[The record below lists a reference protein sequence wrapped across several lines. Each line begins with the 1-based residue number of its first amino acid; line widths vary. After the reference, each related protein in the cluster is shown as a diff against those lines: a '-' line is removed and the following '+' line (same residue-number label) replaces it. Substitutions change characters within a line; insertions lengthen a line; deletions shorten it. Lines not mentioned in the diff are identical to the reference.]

1 MRAMGSSLLLGV
13 LLVWAVASPAVPQLN
28 RGTVTL
34 VDGPR
39 RVTLE
44 VEVADTPA
52 ARARGLMYRTWLPE
66 YAGMLFV
73 FETPQRLA
81 FWMKNTWIPLSI
93 AFIDASWRVVDIQD
107 MDPPPPGGEIPIYVS
122 RREAQYALEVN
133 QGFFTRHG
141 IGVGA
146 RVVFRPRAGVPSG
159 ARSVSREN
167 LPHGERLGSHKI
179 AQRFLGPPGR

>member
-1 MRAMGSSLLLGV
+1 MRPALLLAV
-13 LLVWAVASPAVPQLN
+13 LLAWAVASQAAPQVK

-34 VDGPR
+34 VDGTR

-44 VEVADTPA
+44 VEVADTVA
-52 ARARGLMYRTWLPE
+52 SRARGLMYRTGLPE

-73 FETPQRLA
+73 FESPQRLA

-93 AFIDASWRVVDIQD
+93 AFIGADWRIVDIQD
-107 MDPPPPGGEIPIYVS
+107 MDPPSPGGEIPIYVS

-133 QGFFTRHG
+133 QGFFARHG

-146 RVVFRPRAGVPSG
+146 RVVYRP
-159 ARSVSREN
+159 ARSV
-167 LPHGERLGSHKI
+167 P
-179 AQRFLGPPGR
+179 

>member
-1 MRAMGSSLLLGV
+1 MRPALLLAV
-13 LLVWAVASPAVPQLN
+13 LLAWAVASQAAPQVK

-34 VDGPR
+34 VDGTR

-44 VEVADTPA
+44 VEVADTVA
-52 ARARGLMYRTWLPE
+52 SRARGLMYRTGLPE

-73 FETPQRLA
+73 FESPQRLA

-93 AFIDASWRVVDIQD
+93 AFIGADWRIVDIQD

-122 RREAQYALEVN
+122 RQEAQYALEVN
-133 QGFFTRHG
+133 QGFFARHG

-146 RVVFRPRAGVPSG
+146 RVVYRPG
-159 ARSVSREN
+159 RSV
-167 LPHGERLGSHKI
+167 P
-179 AQRFLGPPGR
+179 